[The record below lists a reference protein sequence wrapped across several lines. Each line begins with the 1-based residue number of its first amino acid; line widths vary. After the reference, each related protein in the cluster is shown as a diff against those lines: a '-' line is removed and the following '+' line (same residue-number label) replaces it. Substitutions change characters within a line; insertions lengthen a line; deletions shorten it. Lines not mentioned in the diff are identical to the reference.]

1 MIRSLRSRLRIGY
14 GLEKREKDSFLC
26 MRSVKLIK
34 LAERLD
40 PLLKFFC
47 EKFSFQAFK
56 LKAKDLKS

>member
-40 PLLKFFC
+40 PLLKFFVR
-47 EKFSFQAFK
+47 SVLFK
-56 LKAKDLKS
+56 SSN